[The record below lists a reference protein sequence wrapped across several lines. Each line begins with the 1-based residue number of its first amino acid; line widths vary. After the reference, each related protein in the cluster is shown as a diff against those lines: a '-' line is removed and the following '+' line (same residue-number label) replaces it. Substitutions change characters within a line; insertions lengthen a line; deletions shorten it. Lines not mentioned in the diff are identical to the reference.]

1 MPNKAEILRHT
12 LRTWADTNVRLMPW
26 KGIRNPYFI
35 WLSEVILQ
43 QTRVEQGRAYYERF
57 IATWPTV
64 TDLANAPEDEVLK
77 CWEGLGYYSR
87 ARNLHAAAKHIA
99 THFNGAFP
107 TEYAD
112 IRALK
117 GVGDY
122 TAAAIA
128 SFAYNLPYSVL
139 DGNVY
144 RILSRWYGLDTPI
157 DSTEGKQVFARLA
170 QEIVDTQD
178 PGKHNQA
185 MMDFGATWCTP
196 RNPRC
201 GECPFNT
208 ICKAHLDGTVDLLPV
223 KSKKTAKKERFF
235 LYFVFKQADQTFLR
249 KRIQKDIWQNL
260 YEFPCVE
267 PTELPTDIP
276 SAMQLL
282 PLTASE
288 RANVQPVQLS
298 SVFKQTLTHRL
309 VAAVFLELEYSGTTP
324 AILDD
329 CIASPA
335 PPLPPAV
342 ALPRIV
348 EWFWKGR

>member
-1 MPNKAEILRHT
+1 MPNKAKKFRDT
-12 LRTWADTNVRLMPW
+12 LRNWADTNVRPMPW

-64 TDLANAPEDEVLK
+64 TDLANAPEDDVLK

-87 ARNLHAAAKHIA
+87 ARNLHAAAKHIT
-99 THFNGAFP
+99 THFGGVFP
-107 TEYAD
+107 TDYAD

-117 GVGDY
+117 GIGDY

-128 SFAYNLPYSVL
+128 SFAYDLPYSVL

-144 RILSRWYGLDTPI
+144 RVLSRWYGLDTPI
-157 DSTEGKQVFARLA
+157 DSTEGKQLFARIA
-170 QEIVDTQD
+170 QEILDIAQ
-178 PGKHNQA
+178 PGRHNQA

-201 GECPFNT
+201 GECPFQT
-208 ICKAHLDGTVDLLPV
+208 MCKAHLDGTVDLLPV

-235 LYFVFKQADQTFLR
+235 LYFVFKQGGQTFLR

-267 PTELPTDIP
+267 PAELPTDVNG
-276 SAMQLL
+276 ALELL
-282 PLTASE
+282 PLSLEE
-288 RANVQPVQLS
+288 RATVRPVQLS
-298 SVFKQTLTHRL
+298 SVYKQTLTHRL
-309 VAAVFLELEYSGTTP
+309 VAAVFLELECSGTVP
-324 AILDD
+324 AILDG

-348 EWFWKGR
+348 EWYWKG